1 MRPNATGGT
10 PTLELRQVR
19 KVYAQGSTQVIALDD
34 IDLAVVAGEFV
45 AVTGRSGSGKS
56 TLLNLAG
63 GLDAT
68 SDGTVLVSGVELGGL
83 RPAALAVVRRRQI
96 GVVFQQ
102 DNLLPTLTALENV
115 ALPLELDGATPRD
128 AHERA
133 HAALVDVGAARHA
146 DQFPERLSGGQQQ
159 RVAIAR
165 ALVGRCDLV
174 LADEPTGALDDLAAE
189 GVLRL
194 LRARADA
201 GAAVIMVTH
210 DPASAGWADRMVRLH
225 DGRIQP
231 VMPTGA

>member
-1 MRPNATGGT
+1 MTTNSVDGT
-10 PTLELRQVR
+10 PTLELRDVR
-19 KVYAQGSTQVIALDD
+19 KVYGQGPTQVVALDD
-34 IDLAVVAGEFV
+34 IDLTVEAREFV

-63 GLDAT
+63 GLDSVT
-68 SDGTVLVSGVELGGL
+68 SGTVFVGGVDLGRL
-83 RPAALAVVRRRQI
+83 RPAALATLRRRRI

-115 ALPLELDGATPRD
+115 ALPIELDGTAPRD
-128 AHERA
+128 AHQRA
-133 HAALVDVGAARHA
+133 RSALMEVRADTHA
-146 DQFPERLSGGQQQ
+146 DQFPEHLSGGQQQ

-165 ALVGRCDLV
+165 ALVGGCDLV

-189 GVLRL
+189 AVLRL

-201 GAAVIMVTH
+201 GAAVVMVTH
-210 DPASAGWADRMVRLH
+210 DSASAGWADRVVRLH

-231 VMPTGA
+231 AMPVGV